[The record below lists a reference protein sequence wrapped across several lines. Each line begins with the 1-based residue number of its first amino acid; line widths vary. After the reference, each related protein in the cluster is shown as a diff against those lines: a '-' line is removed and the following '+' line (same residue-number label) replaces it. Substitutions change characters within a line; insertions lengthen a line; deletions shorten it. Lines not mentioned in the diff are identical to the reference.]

1 MLINIKITKGS
12 MPQYHMTQKDIN
24 DTITKFPNFG
34 ETLTHITKDIPHIRL
49 PYLSNSGAC
58 RKKLNEFI
66 CILDNYMNVITRHYN
81 FYINNTKFKSRVG
94 SRDNIIQNHT
104 FMRNKW
110 KILKC
115 MHDCCVTE
123 LIIIK
128 LIYENTNNKKRIIQL
143 EQRITLLKQRI
154 TEFKQRTND
163 IRKEADDLCA
173 KLEKMVH
180 EKV

>member
-12 MPQYHMTQKDIN
+12 MPQYRMTQN
-24 DTITKFPNFG
+24 DRDDAIKNFPGLGKTFTRITA
-34 ETLTHITKDIPHIRL
+34 DIPRIKLSH
-49 PYLSNSGAC
+49 LSNSRAC
-58 RKKLNEFI
+58 IEKLNKFI
-66 CILDNYMNVITRHYN
+66 CILANHMNVIRRHYN
-81 FYINNTKFKSRVG
+81 FYINNTRFKSRVG

-173 KLEKMVH
+173 KLEKMV
-180 EKV
+180 

>member
-1 MLINIKITKGS
+1 MPKNRMTEYDRTNIIT
-12 MPQYHMTQKDIN
+12 N
-24 DTITKFPNFG
+24 FPNLG
-34 ETLTHITKDIPHIRL
+34 ETFTLITTDIPRIQLSH
-49 PYLSNSGAC
+49 LSNSRAC
-58 RKKLNEFI
+58 EKKLNEFI
-66 CILDNYMNVITRHYN
+66 CILANYMNVITRHYN
-81 FYINNTKFKSRVG
+81 FYINNTRFKSRVG

-115 MHDCCVTE
+115 MYDCCVTE

-128 LIYENTNNKKRIIQL
+128 LIYENTNNKKHIIQL

-173 KLEKMVH
+173 KLEKMV
-180 EKV
+180 